1 MEIGNDADLEEE
13 SKMSFLEQLVKKQR
27 EKNWLGKRDMV
38 MGGPINNIEV
48 IDECDGLN
56 DSVINTPVSD
66 HFEYRKYEDKNNEKR
81 PGFK

>member
-1 MEIGNDADLEEE
+1 
-13 SKMSFLEQLVKKQR
+13 
-27 EKNWLGKRDMV
+27 
-38 MGGPINNIEV
+38 MGGPISNIEV
-48 IDECDGLN
+48 IDEHDELN